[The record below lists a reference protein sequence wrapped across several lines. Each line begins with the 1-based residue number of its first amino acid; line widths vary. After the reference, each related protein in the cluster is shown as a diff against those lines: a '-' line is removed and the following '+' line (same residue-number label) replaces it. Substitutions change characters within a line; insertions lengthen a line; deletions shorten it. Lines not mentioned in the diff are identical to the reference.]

1 MIEIIPSKN
10 LGHHFV
16 NGYAL
21 HPPFPANTRTA
32 IFALGCFWGAERYF
46 WQQAEVYLTAVGY
59 AGGATV
65 NPGYR
70 AVCRGNTGHT
80 ESVLVVYRD
89 NQNTDTQNVYE
100 KLLKIF
106 WETHDPTQGMRQ
118 GNDIG
123 SQYRSAIFCFDDSQY
138 QLALKT
144 CETYQTRLNQ
154 SGYGQITTEL
164 IRTANFYY
172 AEDYHQQYL
181 AKNPGG
187 YCGLGGTGVHLS

>member
-10 LGHHFV
+10 LSRHFV
-16 NGYAL
+16 NGHAL
-21 HPPFPANTRTA
+21 HPPFPTNTQTA

-59 AGGATV
+59 AGGTTAD
-65 NPGYR
+65 PGYR

-89 NQNTDTQNVYE
+89 NQDTDAQSVYDR
-100 KLLKIF
+100 LLKVF

-144 CETYQTRLNQ
+144 CDTYQTRLNQ

-181 AKNPGG
+181 AKNPRG
-187 YCGLGGTGVHLS
+187 YCGLGGTGVRLS

>member
-16 NGYAL
+16 NGYTL

-46 WQQAEVYLTAVGY
+46 WQRAEVYLTAVGY

-65 NPGYR
+65 DPGYR

-144 CETYQTRLNQ
+144 RETYQTRLNQ
-154 SGYGQITTEL
+154 SGYGEITTEL

-187 YCGLGGTGVHLS
+187 YCGLGGTGIRLS

>member
-65 NPGYR
+65 DPGYR

-100 KLLKIF
+100 KLLKNF

-144 CETYQTRLNQ
+144 RDIYQTRLNQ
-154 SGYGQITTEL
+154 SGYGEITTEL